1 MTNNEKKKQLNDEII
16 EFTKIDSEKIK
27 NMNYDEEKEYL
38 HKRQIELKKLIEKR
52 KKELGI
58 EEDTKK

>member
-52 KKELGI
+52 KKDLGI